1 MQDVR
6 QLMDEHKVC
15 VVIPTYNNGG
25 TIADIVRRTLAV
37 ASHVVVV
44 VDGSTDDTR
53 QQLLPLAGA
62 GIQVVDLPEN
72 RGKGHALLAGFK
84 HAIHQGY
91 EYVLTLDADGQHF
104 PEDIP
109 PFIRLM
115 ADHPE
120 ALIVGARNLHEENM
134 PGGNTM
140 ANRLSNFWF
149 AAQTG
154 IRLPDTQTGFR
165 LYPLRRLSGVHLIT
179 ARYEAELELLVFAA
193 WAGVELLSVPVR
205 VYYPPQGERVTHFR
219 PFADFM
225 RITLLNTAFCLVA
238 LFYGWPKAL
247 LRKLRRVRW

>member
-1 MQDVR
+1 
-6 QLMDEHKVC
+6 
-15 VVIPTYNNGG
+15 
-25 TIADIVRRTLAV
+25 
-37 ASHVVVV
+37 
-44 VDGSTDDTR
+44 
-53 QQLLPLAGA
+53 
-62 GIQVVDLPEN
+62 
-72 RGKGHALLAGFK
+72 
-84 HAIHQGY
+84 
-91 EYVLTLDADGQHF
+91 
-104 PEDIP
+104 
-109 PFIRLM
+109 
-115 ADHPE
+115 
-120 ALIVGARNLHEENM
+120 M

-225 RITLLNTAFCLVA
+225 RITLLNTAFWLVA